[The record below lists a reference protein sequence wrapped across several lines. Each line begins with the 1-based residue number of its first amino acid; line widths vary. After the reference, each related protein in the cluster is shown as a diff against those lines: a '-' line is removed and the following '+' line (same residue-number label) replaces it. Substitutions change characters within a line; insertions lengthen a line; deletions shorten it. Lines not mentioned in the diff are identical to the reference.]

1 MKIVLVAGARP
12 NFMKIAPLS
21 SELQKRGIGYTI
33 VHTGQHYDDTMSK
46 TFFKDLQLPQPDI
59 YLGVGSGTHAEQTG
73 KIMIEFERV
82 CFRLRPDLVIVVG
95 DVNSTAA
102 SALAAAKLCIPVAH
116 VEAGLRSFD
125 RSMPEET
132 NRILTDH
139 ISDYLFTTCE
149 DANENLRKE
158 GIPESKIFFVGN
170 VMIDTLERFLDV
182 ARESDIL
189 EKLGLKKNSKLT
201 RYAVLTLHRPS
212 NVDQEEVLK
221 GIFSA
226 LKKLSKRIPV
236 IFPAHPR
243 TLKRIKSFALDNVVS
258 YVKRLSNT
266 DLKGSEKNVRVMPPL
281 GYIDFLNLMAH
292 ASVVL
297 TDSGGIQEETTIL
310 GIPCLTL
317 RENTERPI
325 TVREGTNTV
334 VGNDPERI
342 LSASLDIL
350 KNSPDGRKTPKF
362 WDGKAA
368 LRIVDVLASRL
379 KTSMKEIDSSLHF
392 SQ

>member
-46 TFFKDLQLPQPDI
+46 TFFKELQLPQPDI

-82 CFRLRPDLVIVVG
+82 CFRLKPDLVIVVG
-95 DVNSTAA
+95 DVNSTVAC
-102 SALAAAKLCIPVAH
+102 ALAAAKLCIPVAH

-125 RSMPEET
+125 RSMPEEI

-149 DANENLRKE
+149 DANRNLRKE
-158 GIPESKIFFVGN
+158 GIPSSKIFFVGN
-170 VMIDTLERFLDV
+170 VMIDTLKRFFDL
-182 ARESDIL
+182 ARKSDIL
-189 EKLGLKKNSKLT
+189 DKLGLKKDGKLSK
-201 RYAVLTLHRPS
+201 YAVLTLHRPS
-212 NVDQEEVLK
+212 NVDQKDVLK
-221 GIFSA
+221 GIFTA
-226 LKKLSKRIPV
+226 LNRLSKKIPV

-243 TLKRIKSFALDNVVS
+243 TLKRMKSFSLDNMVT
-258 YVKRLSNT
+258 YVGKFSRN
-266 DLKGSEKNVRVMPPL
+266 DLKKSKKNVWVMSPL
-281 GYIDFLNLMAH
+281 GYIDFLNLMSH

-317 RENTERPI
+317 RDNTERPI
-325 TVREGTNTV
+325 TVREGTNIV

-350 KNSPDGRKTPKF
+350 ENSPHGKKIPKF

-368 LRIVDVLASRL
+368 DRIVEVLTARL
-379 KTSMKEIDSSLHF
+379 MT
-392 SQ
+392 

>member
-21 SELQKRGIGYTI
+21 SELRKRGIDSTI

-82 CFRLRPDLVIVVG
+82 CLQLKPDLVIVVG

-125 RSMPEET
+125 RSMPEEI

-149 DANENLRKE
+149 DANINLRQE
-158 GIPESKIFFVGN
+158 GILVSKIFFVGN
-170 VMIDTLERFLDV
+170 VMIDTLKQFIDLTRKSNILDN
-182 ARESDIL
+182 
-189 EKLGLKKNSKLT
+189 LGLKKDGKLSK
-201 RYAVLTLHRPS
+201 YAVLTLHRPS
-212 NVDQEEVLK
+212 NVDHEDILK
-221 GIFSA
+221 GIFSG
-226 LKKLSKRIPV
+226 LNRLSEKILI

-243 TLKRIKSFALDNVVS
+243 TLERIKSFAMDNMVT
-258 YVKRLSNT
+258 YVENLSNN
-266 DLKGSEKNVRVMPPL
+266 DLKKSNKNVWVMSPM
-281 GYIDFLNLMAH
+281 GYIDFLNLMSH
-292 ASVVL
+292 AAVVL

-317 RENTERPI
+317 RDNTERPI
-325 TVREGTNTV
+325 TIREGTNTV
-334 VGNDPERI
+334 IGNDPERI
-342 LSASLDIL
+342 LSASFDIL
-350 KNSPDGRKTPKF
+350 ENSPHGKKRPKF

-368 LRIVDVLASRL
+368 GRIVEVLASRL
-379 KTSMKEIDSSLHF
+379 MT
-392 SQ
+392 